1 MNESTPIKSQI
12 SGIFIPVSD
21 IEAGRAW
28 YCQLLGQ
35 EPSMDIIAGHLCCIP
50 LSSNGQNIVLDSK
63 VFSPDNV
70 FRTPMFHFDTDD
82 IEQAYAYMRDKEIKL
97 TTGIENG
104 HWFNFQDPDGNHLMI
119 CKVDEPNTIAQET
132 RSVSQ

>member
-1 MNESTPIKSQI
+1 MSTSTPIKNQI

-21 IEAGRAW
+21 IEVGRAW
-28 YCQLLGQ
+28 YCELLGM

-50 LSSNGQNIVLDSK
+50 LSADGQNIVLDSK
-63 VFSPDNV
+63 VYSPDSV

-82 IEQAYAYMRDKEIKL
+82 IEQAFAYMKEKEIKL
-97 TTGIENG
+97 TTAIENG

-119 CKVDEPNTIAQET
+119 CKVN
-132 RSVSQ
+132 